1 MKKFPAKAI
10 CRAGAIAAL
19 YAVLTIYLGNI
30 AYGPLQIRPAEA
42 LTLLP
47 LLYLESVPALFVGC
61 LIANLLS
68 PYGAADIVVGSLLT
82 LIAACLTYVMPRFF
96 KKPVFRALV
105 GGLFP
110 VFLNALALP
119 VMWLIM
125 GGAGAFWTNLLSMS
139 CTQLLWVY
147 ALVMP
152 LYLALERLSYAKRS
166 PLYPSNRFVL
176 KGREKDK
183 ERAALENQTQKPQQ

>member
-68 PYGAADIVVGSLLT
+68 PYGTADIVVGSLLT

-110 VFLNALALP
+110 VFLNALAARDVADNGRSGRLLDQP
-119 VMWLIM
+119 FVHELHAAFVGIRA
-125 GGAGAFWTNLLSMS
+125 GHAPLSGAGTSLLRQAFAPLS
-139 CTQLLWVY
+139 L
-147 ALVMP
+147 
-152 LYLALERLSYAKRS
+152 
-166 PLYPSNRFVL
+166 
-176 KGREKDK
+176 
-183 ERAALENQTQKPQQ
+183 

>member
-1 MKKFPAKAI
+1 MKRSPVKVI
-10 CRAGAIAAL
+10 CRAGVIAAL
-19 YAVLTIYLGNI
+19 YAVLTIYLGSI

-47 LLYLESVPALFVGC
+47 LLYAESIPALFVGC

-68 PYGAADIVVGSLLT
+68 PYYVADIVVGSLIT
-82 LIAACLTYVMPRFF
+82 LIAACLTYVIPRFF
-96 KKPVFRALV
+96 KKPILRALV
-105 GGLFP
+105 GGIFP
-110 VFLNALALP
+110 VFLNAIILP

-147 ALVMP
+147 ALGMP
-152 LYLALERLSYAKRS
+152 LYLALERLSRAKRS
-166 PLYPSNRFVL
+166 PLYPTNVFALRQ
-176 KGREKDK
+176 K
-183 ERAALENQTQKPQQ
+183 AAEVKKSD

>member
-68 PYGAADIVVGSLLT
+68 PYEAADIVVGSLLT

-96 KKPVFRALV
+96 KKARLPRAGRRLV
-105 GGLFP
+105 PRLSQRAGAARDVADNGRSGRLLDQPFVHELHAAFVGIRAGHAP
-110 VFLNALALP
+110 LS
-119 VMWLIM
+119 
-125 GGAGAFWTNLLSMS
+125 GAGTPLLRQAFAPLSH
-139 CTQLLWVY
+139 Q
-147 ALVMP
+147 P
-152 LYLALERLSYAKRS
+152 LCAQRAGKRQGAGGS
-166 PLYPSNRFVL
+166 
-176 KGREKDK
+176 
-183 ERAALENQTQKPQQ
+183 

>member
-61 LIANLLS
+61 LIA
-68 PYGAADIVVGSLLT
+68 

-147 ALVMP
+147 ALGMP

-166 PLYPSNRFVL
+166 PLYPTNRFVL